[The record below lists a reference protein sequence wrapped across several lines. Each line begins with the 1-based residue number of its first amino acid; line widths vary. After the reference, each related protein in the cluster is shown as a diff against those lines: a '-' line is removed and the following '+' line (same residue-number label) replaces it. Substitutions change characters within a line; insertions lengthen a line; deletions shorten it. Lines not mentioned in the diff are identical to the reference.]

1 MTNTPRLTTEE
12 ALVPTKNKATPRG
25 PSLLRQLVNC
35 LCVGVMALASY
46 LIISRYFVTTVEVVG
61 SSMVPTLRNSDHY
74 LLNRW
79 VYHFRQPHR
88 KEVVVLRDPSGGCYA
103 VKRVIAVEGD
113 KVLLKNGAVYLNGRR
128 LEEPYLPRNTPTFS
142 GDGSKEEVILCGKD
156 QYYVMGDN
164 RMNSADSR
172 TYGPV
177 TRENIL
183 GLVVR

>member
-1 MTNTPRLTTEE
+1 MTNTPRVAAQETLLP
-12 ALVPTKNKATPRG
+12 ASKATLPR
-25 PSLLRQLVNC
+25 PSLLRQIFNC
-35 LCVGVMALASY
+35 LGVGVLALVSY
-46 LIISRYFVTTVEVVG
+46 LIISRYLVTTVEVVG

-88 KEVVVLRDPSGGCYA
+88 REVIVLRDPSGGCFA

-113 KVLLKNGAVYLNGRR
+113 ALLLKSGCVYLNGEK
-128 LEEPYLPRNTPTFS
+128 LDEPYLARNTPTFP
-142 GDGSKEEVILCGKD
+142 GTGSKEEIIFCGKD
-156 QYYVMGDN
+156 QFYVMGDN

-172 TYGPV
+172 TYGPIR
-177 TRENIL
+177 RENIL

>member
-1 MTNTPRLTTEE
+1 MPRVAAEE
-12 ALVPTKNKATPRG
+12 DLLPANKARRG
-25 PSLLRQLVNC
+25 PSLLRQTFNC
-35 LCVGVMALASY
+35 LVVGVLALASY

-79 VYHFRQPHR
+79 VYHFRTPKH

-113 KVLLKNGAVYLNGRR
+113 AVLLKNGRVYLNGEK
-128 LEEPYLPRNTPTFS
+128 LDEPYLARNTPTFS
-142 GDGSKEEVILCGKD
+142 GDGSKEEIIFCGKD
-156 QYYVMGDN
+156 QFYVLGDN

-172 TYGPV
+172 TYGPIR
-177 TRENIL
+177 RENIL